1 MDAHWK
7 RVLEENLRKDFIS
20 PYKDENQNL
29 KDLVNKALDGI
40 NDLKKS
46 KGKKPYLGDIKK
58 SLKYEDE
65 FHKIKQTQTFPE
77 GMSNPKELIDEALN
91 YFEGGVNWNHPKTM
105 INILPPITNASLV
118 GSLIGSILNT
128 NIVEHESAGNLA
140 NLEVKTSSMVSDL
153 VGYDVKN
160 SWGHFTFGGTGAYLY
175 SGKLAITKLLG
186 IKSRYEGI
194 KEDCKIFVSKS
205 GHYAKDT
212 ISDWL
217 GIGMNNVVEI
227 DVLDDS
233 SMDLSDFKIKLEQA
247 YKNNEKVAMI
257 VATIGTTDAFGLDD
271 IKGIDNI
278 IKELKLKYK
287 VEHKPFIYADAVI
300 GWAFCAFNDYNI
312 AENNLDFSDK
322 VLKRIV
328 NIKNNMKNINIADAI
343 GIDFHKTGFTPYNC
357 SMVIL
362 KDQKDIEYLKRDKK
376 KTSYLYNFGEYK
388 PGQHTLECSRGSNYP
403 LMAYLGLKYLGKI
416 GFQTILGHLL
426 EVSNSLREEIKKT
439 DDIVCVNDK
448 SDGGVTLFRV
458 YKDEDLSNMSAIDFY
473 ENENNNEIY
482 INKLIENNKYQYEI
496 ASELKELIK
505 TDDAPF
511 FSFTTKFKYS
521 KYGVEIAAL
530 KSYPMSLYIDNNKDY
545 IDNEII
551 KYIKMAKENLI
562 KKQSEKTNTNP
573 A

>member
-29 KDLVNKALDGI
+29 KDLVNEALDGI
-40 NDLKKS
+40 NNLKKS
-46 KGKKPYLGDIKK
+46 KGKKPYLGDINK
-58 SLKYEDE
+58 SFKYEEE
-65 FHKIKQTQTFPE
+65 FHTIKEVEKFPQH
-77 GMSNPKELIDEALN
+77 MSNAKELIEEALE
-91 YFEGGVNWNHPKTM
+91 YYEGGVNWNHPKTM
-105 INILPPITNASLV
+105 INILPPTTNTSLV

-140 NLEVKTSSMVSDL
+140 NLEVKTASMISDL
-153 VGYDVKN
+153 VGYDSRN

-175 SGKLAITKLLG
+175 SGKLAITKLFG

-233 SMDLSDFKIKLEQA
+233 SMDLSDFEIKLESA
-247 YKNNEKVAMI
+247 YKNNEKVAMV
-257 VATIGTTDAFGLDD
+257 VATMGTTDAFGIDD
-271 IKGIDNI
+271 IEGINNI
-278 IKELKLKYK
+278 IKELNLKYK
-287 VEHKPFIYADAVI
+287 IEHKPFIYADAVI
-300 GWAFCAFNDYNI
+300 GWAFCAFNDYDI
-312 AENNLDFSDK
+312 DENNLDFSNI
-322 VLKRIV
+322 VLKRIK
-328 NIKNNMKNINIADAI
+328 NIKYRMKNICLADAI

-357 SMVIL
+357 SMVLL
-362 KDQKDIEYLKRDKK
+362 KDEDDINYLKRDKK

-416 GFQTILGHLL
+416 GFQTVLGHLL
-426 EVSNSLREEIKKT
+426 EVSNSIREEIKET
-439 DDIVCVNDK
+439 NDIVCVNDE
-448 SDGGVTLFRV
+448 SNGGVTLFRV
-458 YKDEDLSNMSAIDFY
+458 YKDEDLLNISARDY
-473 ENENNNEIY
+473 YDNENSNEVY
-482 INKLIENNKYQYEI
+482 KNKLVENNKYQYEI

-530 KSYPMSLYIDNNKDY
+530 KSYPMSLYIDNDREY
-545 IDNEII
+545 INNEVI
-551 KYIKMAKENLI
+551 KYIKMAKENLVKKELEKI
-562 KKQSEKTNTNP
+562 KINP